1 MNDIII
7 KAKHVRREIIYFLSC
22 VLIMEIVNAFSIYTY
37 KGKWIEL
44 IMSIGYVCVATIAL
58 YIFIAIIRF
67 MVYTVSKRLIRRK
80 NKNK

>member
-7 KAKHVRREIIYFLSC
+7 KTKHVRREIIYFLSC
-22 VLIMEIVNAFSIYTY
+22 VFIMEIVNAFSIYTY

-44 IMSIGYVCVATIAL
+44 IMSIGYVCVAAIAL

>member
-22 VLIMEIVNAFSIYTY
+22 VLIMEIVNAFSIYAY
-37 KGKWIEL
+37 KGKWLEL
-44 IMSIGYVCVATIAL
+44 IMSIGYVCVAAIAL

-67 MVYTVSKRLIRRK
+67 MVYTVSKKLIRRK

>member
-44 IMSIGYVCVATIAL
+44 IMSIGYVCVAAIAL